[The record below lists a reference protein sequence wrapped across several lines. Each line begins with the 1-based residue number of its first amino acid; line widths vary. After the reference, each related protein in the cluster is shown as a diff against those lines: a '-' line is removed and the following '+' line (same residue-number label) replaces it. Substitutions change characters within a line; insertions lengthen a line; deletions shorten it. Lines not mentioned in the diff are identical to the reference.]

1 MTPQERAA
9 RFSDA
14 EVRTGWRRA
23 TVEGRVEPFA
33 DVGLTVEAALEETG
47 FEVLARF
54 SCAEPVLY
62 VAQDDDALI
71 VVADD
76 GDGPAA
82 IMLEDGPIVAGLKAA
97 AAEVLDALFD
107 AVEPHDEATREAATK
122 AEHVLGFALDDLRRL
137 TGGPPPV

>member
-9 RFSDA
+9 RLSDA
-14 EVRTGWRRA
+14 EVRNAWQRP

-33 DVGLTVEAALEETG
+33 DIGLTVEGALDENG

-54 SCAEPVLY
+54 SCADPVLY

-82 IMLEDGPIVAGLKAA
+82 IMLEDGPVVADMKAA

-107 AVEPHDEATREAATK
+107 AVEPHDDATREAATK
-122 AEHVLGFALDDLRRL
+122 AEHALGFALDDVSRL
-137 TGGPPPV
+137 TGDRPPV